1 MGVQVPSSAQI
12 MKVTSKIT
20 KQQDGTID
28 LTITVPWAEIEQ
40 AKKDVLAE
48 HVKDATMPGFRKGM
62 APADLVEKSLDSGHI
77 KEDILRRVLPQAY
90 SEAVKTA
97 AINPIISPRI
107 HVQAIED
114 AKDWIF
120 IAQTCELPK
129 IDLGDYKDEVQ
140 KVTAKGKILI
150 PGKEKE
156 AVSFDEIAKALLSS
170 AKITVPKVIL
180 DQEVERLLAQTL
192 DEIKRLGLTLDQYLA
207 STGKNIEALKAD
219 YAKKAEAD
227 IKIEFILQQV
237 ANEQNIKVE
246 ESEIE
251 EAVKAAKTDAE
262 RQNLNSNK
270 YLVASIIR
278 QQKTLDF
285 LRNL

>member
-1 MGVQVPSSAQI
+1 
-12 MKVTSKIT
+12 MKVTSKLT

-28 LTITVPWAEIEQ
+28 LAITVPWAEIEQ

-48 HVKDATMPGFRKGM
+48 HVKEAEMPGFRKGM
-62 APADLVEKSLDSGHI
+62 APADLVEKSLDAGHI

-90 SEAVKTA
+90 SEAVKTS

-107 HVQAIED
+107 HVQTIED
-114 AKDWIF
+114 DKDWSF
-120 IAQTCELPK
+120 IAQTCEMPK

-170 AKITVPKVIL
+170 AKIIVPKVIL

-219 YAKKAEAD
+219 YAKKAEGD

-251 EAVKAAKTDAE
+251 EAIKAAKTDTE